1 MGKTRDLF
9 RKVGD
14 TKGLFHANICTIK
27 DRKGKDM
34 TEAKDI
40 KKRWQKCTGE
50 LYSKG
55 LKDTNK
61 NDVITYLVSHIL
73 ECEVKWALGSITVN
87 KASGCDGFQLL
98 FQILKH
104 DAIKVLNSICHQIW
118 KTHQWPRDWKQSVFI
133 PILKMSA
140 KECSPTVQLSLLHML
155 AR

>member
-34 TEAKDI
+34 TEAKDT
-40 KKRWQKCTGE
+40 KKRRQKCTGE

-87 KASGCDGFQLL
+87 KASGCDGFQLSY
-98 FQILKH
+98 FK
-104 DAIKVLNSICHQIW
+104 S
-118 KTHQWPRDWKQSVFI
+118 
-133 PILKMSA
+133 
-140 KECSPTVQLSLLHML
+140 
-155 AR
+155 